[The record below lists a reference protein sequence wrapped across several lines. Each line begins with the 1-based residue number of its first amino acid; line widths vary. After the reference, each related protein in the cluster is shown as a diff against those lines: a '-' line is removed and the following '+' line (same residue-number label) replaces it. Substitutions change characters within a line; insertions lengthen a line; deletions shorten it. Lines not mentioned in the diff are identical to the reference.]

1 MKKYNYRKLRG
12 LIVEKYITLSNFANA
27 LGIGTT
33 TLNSRLHGK
42 TYFNQIEIEK
52 AVDLLKLEKN
62 EINNIFL
69 QNCNGYSL
77 DKEEEIWLRKY
88 GLQLMK

>member
-42 TYFNQIEIEK
+42 TYFNQIEI
-52 AVDLLKLEKN
+52 DLLKLEKN
-62 EINNIFL
+62 EINNIFFTKL
-69 QNCNGYSL
+69 
-77 DKEEEIWLRKY
+77 
-88 GLQLMK
+88 

>member
-1 MKKYNYRKLRG
+1 MEVINSLKKYNYRKLRG

-62 EINNIFL
+62 EINNIFFTKL
-69 QNCNGYSL
+69 
-77 DKEEEIWLRKY
+77 
-88 GLQLMK
+88 